1 MTLCFPVARSRRFAM
16 SDSQAPISSFLAS
29 REKLLRESWHESVV
43 AFASRLGRFLQD
55 PNLYDE
61 VKGLLVDLLQ
71 LVERPAHDV
80 PGDEAHLRRIVEHLR
95 RIQEREDVGTT
106 EMVFFLFSV
115 KDILEDALHR
125 SSAGDNQPPD
135 LPWYRDSLKQVSGLL
150 HRLGL
155 VLFESDVRAR
165 EEAGFR
171 HDVLA
176 MEYALLYERARR
188 IAITDQLTGLF
199 NFGYFR
205 ERLVEEVARADR
217 YQRLLSLIIFDI
229 DHFKRFNDTNGHP
242 AGNEVLKRF
251 AQVLQ
256 ANARDVDIA
265 ARYGG
270 EEMVVLLPE
279 ATRRDATRMA
289 QRISKEVAESD
300 FPGMQSQ
307 PGGRITLSAG
317 VATYPVDAATPD
329 ELVERADAS
338 LYTAKNT
345 GRDKVVWYEPPHRET
360 LVYQPGR
367 PVGSVALVGSFN
379 NWDKD
384 YDFMHPVANGA
395 FEFVISLNPGVYH
408 YKFVVDGRDW
418 IPDPACPERVA
429 DGLGGDNSVLRIPRQ
444 P

>member
-1 MTLCFPVARSRRFAM
+1 M
-16 SDSQAPISSFLAS
+16 SESQAPISSFLAA
-29 REKLLRESWHESVV
+29 REQLLRASWQDSVD
-43 AFASRLGRFLQD
+43 AFSTRLGAFLQD

-61 VKGLLVDLLQ
+61 VKGLLVDLLE
-71 LVERPAHDV
+71 LVERPA
-80 PGDEAHLRRIVEHLR
+80 GDAPSDETHLQRIVAHLR
-95 RIQEREDVGTT
+95 RIQEREGVGTT

-115 KDILEDALHR
+115 KDILEDAAHR
-125 SSAGDNQPPD
+125 ASLADPQKHDAN
-135 LPWYRDSLKQVSGLL
+135 WYRQGLKQVSGLL

-165 EEAGFR
+165 EDAGFN

-176 MEYALLYERARR
+176 MEYALLYERTRR

-205 ERLVEEVARADR
+205 ERLGEEVARADR

-242 AGNEVLKRF
+242 AGNEVLRSF
-251 AQVLQ
+251 AQILQ
-256 ANARDVDIA
+256 NNARDVDIA

-289 QRISKEVAESD
+289 ERIREEIAGTE
-300 FPGMQSQ
+300 FPGMSSQ
-307 PGGRITLSAG
+307 PEGKITLSAG
-317 VATYPVDAATPD
+317 VATYPVDAATAD

-338 LYTAKNT
+338 LYSAKNT
-345 GRDKVVWYEPPHRET
+345 GRNKVVWYEPPHRET
-360 LVYQPGR
+360 LVYHPGR
-367 PVGSVALVGSFN
+367 LIENVALVGSFN

-384 YDFMHPVANGA
+384 YDFMYPTANGA
-395 FEFVISLNPGVYH
+395 YEFVISLNPGIYQ
-408 YKFVVDGRDW
+408 YKFVVNGREW
-418 IPDPACPERVA
+418 IPDPACVERA
-429 DGLGGDNSVLRIPRQ
+429 HDGLGGDNSVLRVPRQ
-444 P
+444 S

>member
-1 MTLCFPVARSRRFAM
+1 M
-16 SDSQAPISSFLAS
+16 SDSQAPISSFLTS
-29 REKLLRESWHESVV
+29 REKLLRDSWHDSVV
-43 AFASRLGRFLQD
+43 AFASRLGRFLQE

-61 VKGLLVDLLQ
+61 VKGLLVELLR
-71 LVERPAHDV
+71 LVERPNRDV
-80 PGDEAHLRRIVEHLR
+80 PDDGAHLRRIVEHLR
-95 RIQEREDVGTT
+95 QIQERENVGTT

-125 SSAGDNQPPD
+125 ASRGESPPAD
-135 LPWYRDSLKQVSGLL
+135 PPYNRRTLEQVSGLL

-165 EEAGFR
+165 EEAGFH

-205 ERLVEEVARADR
+205 ERLTEEVARADR

-242 AGNEVLKRF
+242 AGNEVLRRF
-251 AQVLQ
+251 ADILQ
-256 ANARDVDIA
+256 RGIRDVDMA

-279 ATRRDATRMA
+279 VTRRDATRLA
-289 QRISKEVAESD
+289 QRISTEVAETD

-307 PGGRITLSAG
+307 PAGKITLSAG

-345 GRDKVVWYEPPHRET
+345 GRNKVVWYEPPHRET
-360 LVYQPGR
+360 LVYHPGR
-367 PVGSVALVGSFN
+367 AVESVALVGSFN

-384 YDFMHPVANGA
+384 FDFMYPIANGA
-395 FEFVISLNPGVYH
+395 FEFVIRLNPGTYH

-418 IPDPACPERVA
+418 IPDPGCAERTH
-429 DGLGGDNSVLRIPRQ
+429 DGLGGDNSVLRVPRQ